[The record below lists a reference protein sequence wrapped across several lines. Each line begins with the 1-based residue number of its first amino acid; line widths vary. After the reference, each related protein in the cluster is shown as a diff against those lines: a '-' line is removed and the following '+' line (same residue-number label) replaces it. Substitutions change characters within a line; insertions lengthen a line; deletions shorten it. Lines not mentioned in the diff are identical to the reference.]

1 MPRSKTNPNEF
12 VAGVLPIVTING
24 LHYYVDG
31 RMEQLRNVND
41 FRDAID
47 TVAHVWTQLSD
58 EDRAIVVYEY
68 TGEVIG
74 NY

>member
-12 VAGVLPIVTING
+12 VAGALPIVTING
-24 LHYYVDG
+24 QQYYVDG

-41 FRDAID
+41 FMDAID
-47 TVAHVWTQLSD
+47 AIVQVWNQLSD

>member
-1 MPRSKTNPNEF
+1 M
-12 VAGVLPIVTING
+12 
-24 LHYYVDG
+24 
-31 RMEQLRNVND
+31 
-41 FRDAID
+41 DAID
-47 TVAHVWTQLSD
+47 AIVQVWNLLSD

>member
-12 VAGVLPIVTING
+12 VAGMLPIVTING
-24 LHYYVDG
+24 RQYYVDG

-41 FRDAID
+41 FMDAID
-47 TVAHVWTQLSD
+47 AIVQVWNLLSD

>member
-24 LHYYVDG
+24 RQYYVDG
-31 RMEQLRNVND
+31 RIEQLRNVND
-41 FRDAID
+41 YRDAID
-47 TVAHVWTQLSD
+47 TVAHVWTLLSD